1 MTGHPAFQSGSVF
14 ELRIRARGRR
24 RPRRLF
30 WAALAIGLLL
40 AAASPLLADPVP
52 EACIEGYVWRE
63 AYEGDRVCVT
73 PAVRAQTARDNQ
85 LASSRRMP
93 DGGAHGPDT
102 CQPGFV
108 WREARPEDHVCVT
121 PEVREQTARDN
132 REAPSRWR
140 LPPAAANG
148 RVRAIRVPPV
158 APHVAAP
165 DAVEAPSSV
174 AKSGDSKS
182 DTTKNGDA
190 ENGHAANGTPKN
202 GSAKKSRPRM
212 AAKKSAV
219 VRDDGFRLPEFPW
232 PPPPYST
239 RLKLPRELVV
249 AGLAEPSNGSV
260 ARRMEQALVA
270 NGYTQLS
277 YYAVPD
283 GFAMVT
289 QIERIDAEAAS
300 AAEQRW
306 SIRIDPVKLIPFSL
320 GAYLD
325 ALLGKNGDSFRVIVF
340 TFTPTPFVT
349 AATPVA
355 PETAMAW
362 VEKGATAL
370 PAALASRP
378 YDPAAVCH
386 ALVYEFRISS
396 LGARLQNPSAF
407 DGRRHLRAAGIL
419 PVLER
424 P

>member
-24 RPRRLF
+24 RTRRLF
-30 WAALAIGLLL
+30 WASLAIGLLL

-52 EACIEGYVWRE
+52 EACIDGYVWRE

-73 PAVRAQTARDNQ
+73 PAVRAQAARDNQ
-85 LASSRRMP
+85 LASSRRVP
-93 DGGAHGPDT
+93 GGGAQGPDT

-148 RVRAIRVPPV
+148 GSHAPDVPRGAQP
-158 APHVAAP
+158 APAPAAAP
-165 DAVEAPSSV
+165 APAPAAAEPPSSV
-174 AKSGDSKS
+174 AR
-182 DTTKNGDA
+182 NGA
-190 ENGHAANGTPKN
+190 MKNGHATNGAMMG
-202 GSAKKSRPRM
+202 GSVEKSRPRM

-219 VRDDGFRLPEFPW
+219 APFQLPEFPW

-249 AGLAEPSNGSV
+249 AGLAEPRNGTV

-277 YYAVPD
+277 YYAIPD

-349 AATPVA
+349 AAAPVA

-370 PAALASRP
+370 PAALAAQP

-407 DGRRHLRAAGIL
+407 DGTRHLRAAGIL